1 MVARRCLTTT
11 TTKHEKG
18 SDIKVNSPTAMI
30 TNTKLETTSKM
41 LTTNETLGV
50 NECCSLID
58 NNLILRI
65 GQIIIKP
72 GTVYVKLQPKNVVS
86 HSDI

>member
-1 MVARRCLTTT
+1 MSYNNNN
-11 TTKHEKG
+11 KQEKG
-18 SDIKVNSPTAMI
+18 NDIKVNSPTAI
-30 TNTKLETTSKM
+30 IINTTLVTTSKM

-65 GQIIIKP
+65 GQ
-72 GTVYVKLQPKNVVS
+72 T
-86 HSDI
+86 

>member
-1 MVARRCLTTT
+1 MSNNN
-11 TTKHEKG
+11 KKQEKG

-30 TNTKLETTSKM
+30 INTTLETTSEL